1 MDGIEVPQ
9 YFICPISL
17 QIMKDPVTA
26 ITGITYDRESI
37 EHWLFQSKN
46 ITCPVTKQ
54 PLQKDSELTPNH
66 ILHRLIQ
73 AWCIKNAS
81 YGIDQ
86 IPTPKTPLNKAQVL
100 KLLKDFW
107 HPQLQLKI
115 IRKLELLAVENEG
128 NRKYMV
134 EAGVANAMLLFITN
148 RCYKN
153 DQVDGLEEALS
164 ILHFVRISSEEL
176 NRHFME
182 NYHIIDS
189 LTWVFG
195 CEMENQI
202 TVSTYAVLVLKY
214 IIQKANSRVLETL
227 NPDFFKKL
235 VGVLR
240 NGVTEQGMNAAL
252 HVMLD
257 ACPWGRNR
265 IKMVEAGAVH
275 ELIELE
281 FGAPEK
287 RTTELIF
294 GILFHLCSCADGRAQ
309 FISHKGGISVVS
321 RRLLRVSP
329 AADDRAVL
337 ILSMICK
344 YSGTNL
350 VLQEMLEFGAV
361 ARLCTLIQV
370 DCPPYLKGKAREIL
384 RPHYEEWK
392 NCRCL
397 GISMYPK

>member
-1 MDGIEVPQ
+1 MDDIEVPQ

-17 QIMKDPVTA
+17 QIMKDPVTT

-46 ITCPVTKQ
+46 ITCPATKQ
-54 PLQKDSELTPNH
+54 PLPKDSELTPNH
-66 ILHRLIQ
+66 TLRRLIQ
-73 AWCIKNAS
+73 AWCTDNAS
-81 YGIDQ
+81 YGIDR
-86 IPTPKTPLNKAQVL
+86 IPTPKPPLNKAQVL

-107 HPQLQLKI
+107 HPQLQLNI
-115 IRKLELLAVENEG
+115 IRKLEFLAVENEG

-134 EAGVANAMLLFITN
+134 EAGVAKAMLLFITN
-148 RCYKN
+148 KCYKN
-153 DQVDGLEEALS
+153 GQVDGLEEALS

-176 NRHFME
+176 NRLFME
-182 NYHIIDS
+182 NDQIINS

-195 CEMENQI
+195 CETENQI
-202 TVSTYAVLVLKY
+202 AVSTHAVLVLKY
-214 IIQKANSRVLETL
+214 IIQKANSTVLETL
-227 NPDFFKKL
+227 NRNFFKKL
-235 VGVLR
+235 VGILR
-240 NGVTEQGMNAAL
+240 NGVTQQGVNAAL

-265 IKMVEAGAVH
+265 IKMVEAGAVY

-281 FGAPEK
+281 FCAPEK

-321 RRLLRVSP
+321 KRLLRVSP
-329 AADDRAVL
+329 TTNDRAVL
-337 ILSMICK
+337 ILSMVSK

-350 VLQEMLEFGAV
+350 VLQEMLEVGAV
-361 ARLCTLIQV
+361 PKLCTLLQV
-370 DCPPYLKGKAREIL
+370 DCAPYLKDKAREIL
-384 RPHYEEWK
+384 KSHYEEWK
-392 NCRCL
+392 NCPCL
-397 GISMYPK
+397 GMSLYPR